1 VTVAKVGDVLVTV
14 NERKW
19 TTWGT
24 MERDGATLKVHVD
37 PSRRYKV
44 TAVGLQT
51 ADGQEAVRV
60 TDAKTGASL
69 VVCLADMN

>member
-1 VTVAKVGDVLVTV
+1 MAKVGDVLVTV
-14 NERKW
+14 NEKKW

-24 MERDGATLKVHVD
+24 VERDGVTLKVHLE

-51 ADGQEAVRV
+51 ADGQEAARV
-60 TDAKTGASL
+60 TDTKTGTTL